1 MLTTGV
7 CLSYVD
13 KVLAVKGFGN
23 IFREVV
29 ATLHR
34 GATASFFPQRIMLA
48 LPITFS
54 VQQGDP
60 IAMLLYNIQL
70 QFFLLQ
76 QENTLL
82 EVSFPKFE
90 EGVEA
95 SVDDVVAAEEDGGD
109 LLIIDTIYRQ
119 FEAV

>member
-13 KVLAVKGFGN
+13 KVLAVMGFGN

-34 GATASFFPQRIMLA
+34 GATDSFFPQRITLA
-48 LPITFS
+48 PPITFS

-70 QFFLLQ
+70 QAFLLQ

-90 EGVEA
+90 ERVEA
-95 SVDDVVAAEEDGGD
+95 SVDDVVAAEEDGGG
-109 LLIIDTIYRQ
+109 ISSS
-119 FEAV
+119 